1 MRIAALLIA
10 LLSIALGMMGVVS
23 PDSFMTLR
31 RLYYA
36 TPGRFYEAGAV
47 RVAMGVVLILTASIS
62 SWPRTLRALGVV
74 MCLQALAANLFG
86 FDHAREIME
95 WEAMQRTLLLRSGA
109 AVTLGAG
116 GFIAFAVRKRPAEE
130 QRKVANK
137 GISN

>member
-1 MRIAALLIA
+1 
-10 LLSIALGMMGVVS
+10 
-23 PDSFMTLR
+23 
-31 RLYYA
+31 
-36 TPGRFYEAGAV
+36 
-47 RVAMGVVLILTASIS
+47 MGVVLILTASIS
-62 SWPRTLRALGVV
+62 R
-74 MCLQALAANLFG
+74 LAQDPARVGGRDVPASTCGEPFG
-86 FDHAREIME
+86 FDDAREIME